1 MLISMHID
9 TLYLYVWYSTYKS
22 RDNVITARHLE
33 VVLFNANVGTLSLFP
48 NHYNAW
54 LWKWMKYLN
63 FILYRSF
70 RSTNTSQFT
79 DHVQISR
86 IHNKVP
92 VLSVCRGGVGAWRCE
107 RAQCRQETESRLTKT
122 PAPAVGLL
130 AVTALPPT
138 NTPHDLTN
146 NNQI

>member
-79 DHVQISR
+79 DHVANSLYKYLGFTI
-86 IHNKVP
+86 K
-92 VLSVCRGGVGAWRCE
+92 
-107 RAQCRQETESRLTKT
+107 SRLYLFVV
-122 PAPAVGLL
+122 AVLERG
-130 AVTALPPT
+130 AVSGRSVGKRLSQDSPRLPPLQWDSLLL
-138 NTPHDLTN
+138 PRCHRLTHLT
-146 NNQI
+146 I